1 MPEQGG
7 KARNSGVTTRSPI
20 VAVRDESDRA
30 KDPLLGKVLDGRYQI
45 ENVLG
50 EGGMGIVYRAV
61 HTTLGKQLAIKVL
74 RPEVSKKEEILAR
87 FKQEARSASAIGNQH
102 IIDISDFGV
111 LPDGSTYFV
120 MEFLGGKSLTEALQ
134 DGKFETS
141 RTIRVARQ
149 LCNALGAAHEIG
161 VVHRDLKPDNVQL
174 IERDNNS
181 DFVKVLDFGIAK
193 VGGASSKLTQAGQVF
208 GTPHYMSPEQCA
220 GTAVDNRTDIYAI
233 GVMMYEMATG
243 QVPFDADNLMGIL
256 TKHMY
261 ENPIPPRDFDP
272 PTDVP
277 PALEAVIM
285 KALAKKPEGRYQNM
299 AEMAADLQAAEAGT
313 TPRAVVEA
321 VDRSAGMGAPTEA
334 GRTGVTVG
342 VPDQE
347 VRIKK
352 SQAPL
357 FIAVGVVVLLAGGAA
372 AFVFAGSGSDAEV
385 EADQNVIAPAPVEKP
400 AAAADKG
407 EKPAEPDEKSPPP
420 VVEKPRITITTA
432 PEEVEVYLKGMLVG
446 NTPYQLD
453 KPGKGEVVELEFRK
467 AGYKDKQ
474 VKFSSMTSKRMKV
487 TLAKAEAKKRRSTG
501 SKRAKP
507 KKTTS
512 SGPSW
517 PGSGDRPGRTEVLDP
532 WD

>member
-1 MPEQGG
+1 
-7 KARNSGVTTRSPI
+7 
-20 VAVRDESDRA
+20 
-30 KDPLLGKVLDGRYQI
+30 
-45 ENVLG
+45 
-50 EGGMGIVYRAV
+50 MGIVYSAV
-61 HTTLGKQLAIKVL
+61 HTTLGKHLAIKVL

-120 MEFLGGKSLTEALQ
+120 MEFLGGQSLTQALR
-134 DGKFETS
+134 DGKFETE
-141 RTIRVARQ
+141 RTIRIAKQV
-149 LCNALGAAHEIG
+149 CNALGAAHEIG

-174 IERDNNS
+174 IERDNDA
-181 DFVKVLDFGIAK
+181 DFVKILDFGIAK

-208 GTPHYMSPEQCA
+208 GTPHYMSPEQCS
-220 GTAVDNRTDIYAI
+220 GTTVDNRTDIYAL

-285 KALAKKPEGRYQNM
+285 KALAKKAEGRYQTM
-299 AEMAADLQAAEAGT
+299 GEMAADLQAAEAGT

-321 VDRSAGMGAPTEA
+321 VDRSTGVHKPKEA
-334 GRTGVTVG
+334 ARTGVTVG
-342 VPDQE
+342 VPTGE

-357 FIAVGVVVLLAGGAA
+357 FIAIGAALLIGGGAA
-372 AFVFAGSGSDAEV
+372 FVLTRPGADAGS
-385 EADQNVIAPAPVEKP
+385 EAGQNVIAPAPVEQP
-400 AAAADKG
+400 AAKAEGAGAAKPG
-407 EKPAEPDEKSPPP
+407 VESAPAVAEKKI
-420 VVEKPRITITTA
+420 RITTA
-432 PEEVEVYLKGMLVG
+432 PEGVEVYLDGALLG
-446 NTPYQLD
+446 NTPYELA
-453 KPGKGEVVELEFRK
+453 KPQGDDVVELEFRK
-467 AGYKDKQ
+467 AGFKDKR
-474 VKFSSMTSKRMKV
+474 VKISSLTSDRMKV
-487 TLAKAEAKKRRSTG
+487 TLAKAAVKKRSSRSERKTAKKPAS
-501 SKRAKP
+501 P
-507 KKTTS
+507 
-512 SGPSW
+512 GPSW